1 MRAASEQEEILRGA
15 NEIPSVVLLLVVQLI
30 VVLVTLIVI
39 AREPDRAVLKPVP
52 ATVTRVPPAGVP

>member
-15 NEIPSVVLLLVVQLI
+15 NEIPSVVLLLI